1 VDNAN
6 DCWGYVSATGR
17 EYALI
22 GLSNGTAF
30 VDITDPGAARIV
42 TQMSGAQSLWR
53 DIKVYGD
60 YAYAVSEGG
69 GGIQVFDLS
78 EIDAGIV
85 MFRDLLLQGMADVK
99 AGRDPRGVFRD
110 EAANQLHEITA
121 TEAILSRDEYE
132 AAKTRVLAA

>member
-1 VDNAN
+1 MPPAVD
-6 DCWGYVSATGR
+6 R
-17 EYALI
+17 E
-22 GLSNGTAF
+22 N
-30 VDITDPGAARIV
+30 
-42 TQMSGAQSLWR
+42 
-53 DIKVYGD
+53 
-60 YAYAVSEGG
+60 EN
-69 GGIQVFDLS
+69 LS

-85 MFRDLLLQGMADVK
+85 MFRDLLLRGMADVR